1 MAPQRTLSSGG
12 DAGETLI
19 DVGVRH
25 SSVGT
30 ISASHQPQSGR
41 AAAANRYARTKD
53 VRYTRMILEKCLPF
67 GYSSFVVESYGAWGK
82 SARNLRDSAC
92 HPALHPLFAVDS
104 NPWNNPDP
112 KRTFTLSIAFALQ
125 RGNARMF
132 QRAALRRSHNR
143 RRGLY
148 SSRLSARA

>member
-1 MAPQRTLSSGG
+1 MQLHTSTLDLWG
-12 DAGETLI
+12 A
-19 DVGVRH
+19 
-25 SSVGT
+25 
-30 ISASHQPQSGR
+30 
-41 AAAANRYARTKD
+41 
-53 VRYTRMILEKCLPF
+53 
-67 GYSSFVVESYGAWGK
+67 VVESYGAWGK